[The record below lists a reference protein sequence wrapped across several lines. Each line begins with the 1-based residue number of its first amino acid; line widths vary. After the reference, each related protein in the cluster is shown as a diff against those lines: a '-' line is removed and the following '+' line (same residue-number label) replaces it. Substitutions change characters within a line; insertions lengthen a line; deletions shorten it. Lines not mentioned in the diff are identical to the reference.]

1 MPMSRAERP
10 LAGEGAPE
18 PRRPVSDEARPGRR
32 NLLIFLTILAY
43 LYFRGIGD
51 HGLLDPMEG
60 VHASVGLTMATQGD
74 LLHPSVGEAPYACL
88 LYTSPSPRD
97 TR

>member
-1 MPMSRAERP
+1 MSRAEMP

-18 PRRPVSDEARPGRR
+18 PRRPVPDEARPGRRR

-51 HGLLDPMEG
+51 HGLLDPLEG
-60 VHASVGLTMATQGD
+60 VNASVGLTMAT
-74 LLHPSVGEAPYACL
+74 H
-88 LYTSPSPRD
+88 
-97 TR
+97 